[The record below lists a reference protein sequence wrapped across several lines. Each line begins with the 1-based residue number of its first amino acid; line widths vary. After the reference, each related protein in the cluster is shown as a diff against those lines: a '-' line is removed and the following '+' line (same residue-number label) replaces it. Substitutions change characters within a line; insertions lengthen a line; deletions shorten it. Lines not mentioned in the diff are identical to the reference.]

1 MTKSEEIAALVTEAA
16 REGSYPTDVANLAIQ
31 KFMEWEKKHYDIY
44 PKDTPLTMKED
55 PCLTDSR
62 G

>member
-44 PKDTPLTMKED
+44 PKDAVKRIYSGGQDGL
-55 PCLTDSR
+55 
-62 G
+62 

>member
-1 MTKSEEIAALVTEAA
+1 MTKSEEITAIKIQAVEEGRFP
-16 REGSYPTDVANLAIQ
+16 REVADLAIQ

-55 PCLTDSR
+55 PHV
-62 G
+62 